1 MPWSSILKLRSPNQN
16 TSLDRDRDKGG
27 RKDSKRKQ
35 SKNVKKK
42 SKKKAFT
49 LKKINIEI
57 LDKYTN

>member
-35 SKNVKKK
+35 SKNVKKN
-42 SKKKAFT
+42 KKIKAFT
-49 LKKINIEI
+49 LKKINMEI